1 ATGSDEIIVITS
13 SVVGFVLLVGIL
25 LGIAYKYKSKGKL
38 NNQQTVQTTEQLP
51 PSVFL
56 YSPETN
62 GKECS
67 ENRTLFNVSN
77 NKTDQVK
84 LTQEK
89 DNLLEEHHKKS
100 EKKKTS
106 LESKQGDNQTYN
118 RDHDK
123 KKRKKHKKNKHKTD
137 TKKEKHNKHEKKLKD
152 NNETEQQNNKGHSDN
167 NYVKDRS
174 TKQANQLHEST
185 TCETDINSRTNC
197 VLEPKSTTD
206 ITEEPYK
213 SDGIIG
219 PLLPPEEIERSYKNK
234 SVKRPYSAMP
244 PQNMDIPDE
253 MLLDNYTKS
262 KSTLVTTDINVRPA
276 GLTLQF
282 NNLMTKSDVMAE
294 SDVMPK
300 NP

>member
-1 ATGSDEIIVITS
+1 M
-13 SVVGFVLLVGIL
+13 L
-25 LGIAYKYKSKGKL
+25 
-38 NNQQTVQTTEQLP
+38 
-51 PSVFL
+51 
-56 YSPETN
+56 
-62 GKECS
+62 KE
-67 ENRTLFNVSN
+67 N
-77 NKTDQVK
+77 
-84 LTQEK
+84 
-89 DNLLEEHHKKS
+89 HKKS

-106 LESKQGDNQTYN
+106 LKNEESKQGDNQTFN
-118 RDHDK
+118 RDHGK
-123 KKRKKHKKNKHKTD
+123 NKRKKLKVDNSSEHSSSQIDMNKKQKSPHINGRSANTRSVS
-137 TKKEKHNKHEKKLKD
+137 KETQETLPVH
-152 NNETEQQNNKGHSDN
+152 ETEQQNNKGHSDN

-174 TKQANQLHEST
+174 TKQANQLHK
-185 TCETDINSRTNC
+185 TDINFRTNFE
-197 VLEPKSTTD
+197 LEPKSTTG
-206 ITEEPYK
+206 ITDEPYK
-213 SDGIIG
+213 SDGRIG

-262 KSTLVTTDINVRPA
+262 KSTLDTTDINVRPA